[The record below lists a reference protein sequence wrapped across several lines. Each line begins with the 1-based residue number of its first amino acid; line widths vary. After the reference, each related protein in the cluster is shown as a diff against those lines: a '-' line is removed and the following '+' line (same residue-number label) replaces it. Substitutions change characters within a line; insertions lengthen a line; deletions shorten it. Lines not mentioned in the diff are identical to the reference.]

1 MGAEIRLPLTRME
14 IAEMAGTGVARF
26 PATFEE
32 YWEIVKEAEYTAD
45 FYQHQIIVPMSY
57 ESDNHSELA
66 SETTSVLKSIF
77 RHNKQ
82 YRVRNSNRPLYFP
95 DCKEN
100 GAVFN
105 PDASVIRLP
114 RQPFEYQK
122 GFDAETTP
130 EIIVEILSHSTQDYD
145 YAIKLP
151 CYKKCPTV
159 QQVIFISSLY
169 MFATVWMRQDNSDV
183 WLNSDYDQPD
193 DTLLIQQQ
201 IVRLGDL
208 YADVTF
214 GEQSEIVETG

>member
-1 MGAEIRLPLTRME
+1 MGVEIRFPLTRLE
-14 IAEMAGTGVARF
+14 IAEMFGTDLARF

-45 FYQHQIIVPMSY
+45 FYQNEIIIPMSY
-57 ESDNHSELA
+57 ESNNHSKMAVEISFL
-66 SETTSVLKSIF
+66 LKGFF
-77 RHNKQ
+77 RSSREYEVHNSD
-82 YRVRNSNRPLYFP
+82 RLLYFP
-95 DCKEN
+95 DCKED

-130 EIIVEILSHSTQDYD
+130 EIILEILSHSTQHYD

-151 CYKKCPTV
+151 CYKKHPTV

-169 MFATVWMRQDNSDV
+169 IFATVWSRQGDTNL
-183 WLNSDYDQPD
+183 WINTDYDQAD
-193 DTLLIQQQ
+193 DTFLIYQQA
-201 IVRLGDL
+201 VRLGDL
-208 YADVTF
+208 YTDVDL
-214 GEQSEIVETG
+214 GE